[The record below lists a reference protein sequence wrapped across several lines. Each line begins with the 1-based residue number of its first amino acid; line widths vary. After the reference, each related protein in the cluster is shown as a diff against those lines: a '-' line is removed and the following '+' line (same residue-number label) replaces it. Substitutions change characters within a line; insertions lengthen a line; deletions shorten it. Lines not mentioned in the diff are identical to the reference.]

1 MQPSDNA
8 QIQKDFLDFIR
19 FIQPLTQMIDSIKRE
34 PFQLRSL
41 SIPTRWEVTRRHPF
55 YQILWKDSAD
65 FHRKENTF
73 TNSFDQIKRK
83 SAVELLALIG
93 VYGEPPDPS
102 TPFSKL
108 GESELNNAWLS
119 GAVHPITLR
128 GMAGLLLATLPKDT
142 LGKLGLYLI
151 EASCDDTDPVE
162 SNRTKSSYKLQALE
176 CETLD
181 SYPAEPLVS
190 VNPAASQRQI
200 SEAIKD
206 LHAQWKN
213 DRELKEQR
221 DRSDKNKTYL
231 EVWDLREG
239 FSEEGAYN
247 ISEEQTLSEIAE
259 VVGSSISTVSNHYRS
274 AFEMIIGKPYSPEL
288 WWNTIGVFKLSKFD
302 LKHNILSQIR
312 PRKSRTPRPVS
323 ESRLGLGIDSLK
335 QIHVH
340 KKHEYTL
347 HDLFMDIR
355 SLIDQGLSDDEI
367 QSNLEIKAKTS
378 ELTQL
383 LTWMRSRKNEIEK

>member
-1 MQPSDNA
+1 MQPSDKVTN
-8 QIQKDFLDFIR
+8 QKDLQDFIQ
-19 FIQPLTQMIDSIKRE
+19 FIRPLIQVIDSIKRE

-41 SIPTRWEVTRRHPF
+41 SIPMRWEVTRRHPF
-55 YQILWKDSAD
+55 YQRLWKHSAD
-65 FHRKENTF
+65 FHRKENTPTDPF
-73 TNSFDQIKRK
+73 EQLKQK
-83 SAVELLALIG
+83 SADELLSLIG
-93 VYGEPPDPS
+93 VYGEPPDPR

-151 EASCDDTDPVE
+151 EAGCDDSDFEE
-162 SNRTKSSYKLQALE
+162 SNRRKSSYKLQALE

-181 SYPAEPLVS
+181 SYPTEPLVS

-200 SEAIKD
+200 SEAIKN
-206 LHAQWKN
+206 LHGQWKN
-213 DRELKEQR
+213 ERELKEQR

-231 EVWDLREG
+231 EIWDLREG
-239 FSEEGAYN
+239 FSEEGAYD
-247 ISEEQTLSEIAE
+247 ISEEQKISEIAE

-335 QIHVH
+335 QTHVQ

-347 HDLFMDIR
+347 HDLIMDIS

-383 LTWMRSRKNEIEK
+383 LTWMRSRTSEIEK

>member
-1 MQPSDNA
+1 MQPSDKVTN
-8 QIQKDFLDFIR
+8 QKDLQDFIQ
-19 FIQPLTQMIDSIKRE
+19 FIRPLIQVIDSIKRE

-41 SIPTRWEVTRRHPF
+41 SIPMRWEVTRRHPF
-55 YQILWKDSAD
+55 YQKLWKDSAN
-65 FHRKENTF
+65 FHRQEITS
-73 TNSFDQIKRK
+73 TNPFEKIKRE
-83 SAVELLALIG
+83 SAAKLLALIG
-93 VYGEPPDPS
+93 VSGEPPDPK
-102 TPFSKL
+102 TPFSEL

-119 GAVHPITLR
+119 GAVHPVTLR
-128 GMAGLLLATLPKDT
+128 GMAGILLATLPEST
-142 LGKLGLYLI
+142 LGDLGLYLI
-151 EASCDDTDPVE
+151 EASCEKNDKE
-162 SNRTKSSYKLQALE
+162 KYSRENSLSKLASYK
-176 CETLD
+176 CEVLD
-181 SYPAEPLVS
+181 SYTAEPLVS

-200 SEAIKD
+200 SEAIKS
-206 LHAQWKN
+206 LHGQWKN
-213 DRELKEQR
+213 ERELKEQR

-247 ISEEQTLSEIAE
+247 ISEEQKLSEIAE

-335 QIHVH
+335 QTHLQ
-340 KKHEYTL
+340 KKHEYTIHEL
-347 HDLFMDIR
+347 IMDIS

-378 ELTQL
+378 ELAQL
-383 LTWMRSRKNEIEK
+383 LTWMRSRTSEIEK